1 MLSFNTEMA
10 PIVDNSSDGSINI
23 PRVGRLLPC
32 DRPTSKYRGVRESAV
47 WSAGALY
54 AHPDKPGVVRAW
66 RCYQCKET
74 ILVVDGKSSNPTKHL
89 RLAHKVDLQDR
100 LSSSQVEESSSQ
112 ASISEGISVQQQL
125 FSQPSIPKQPAI
137 TSLMLRPKIKEFR
150 RNLLA
155 WCIQRHIPFYTVD
168 SPEFKRMM
176 LTANP
181 TLEGYLPGD
190 DALRAWADEEF
201 VVAKDKVK
209 QLLKQALS
217 KIHISFDIWT
227 SQYQSYA
234 FLGVVA
240 HFVWRRDGKLRTES
254 VMLGLKR
261 LRESHTGEYVAKI
274 LGDLILEYEVDPSKL
289 GVFMADNG
297 SENDPAVDAVLTRFL
312 PNLKDHSGRRG
323 RCLAHIINLAA
334 KDFLYGQNSEVF
346 EGEVR
351 ALEIDDFEVERLR
364 AAQAIWRTQGA
375 IGRLHNI
382 VSYIRRSSTKKEEFR
397 KINIDDL
404 TVDGKWLFY
413 YCAHCIK
420 LKKFTIEGAQLMPY
434 DSGIKA

>member
-1 MLSFNTEMA
+1 MA
-10 PIVDNSSDGSINI
+10 TTAGNMSDGSINV

-32 DRPTSKYRGVRESAV
+32 DKPISKHRGGRESAV

-74 ILVVDGKSSNPTKHL
+74 ILILDGRSSNPLKHL
-89 RLAHKVDLQDR
+89 RQAHKMDLQDGQ
-100 LSSSQVEESSSQ
+100 LSLPVGEESSQISAGESGSVYQQ
-112 ASISEGISVQQQL
+112 ASSQSSVA
-125 FSQPSIPKQPAI
+125 KQATI
-137 TSLMLRPKIKEFR
+137 TSLILRPKIKEFR
-150 RNLLA
+150 RDLLA

-168 SPEFKRMM
+168 SPEFKKLM
-176 LTANP
+176 LTVNP

-201 VVAKDKVK
+201 VVGKSKIK
-209 QLLKQALS
+209 ELLKQALS
-217 KIHISFDIWT
+217 KTHISFDIWT

-240 HFVWRRDGKLRTES
+240 HFVWRRDGRLRTES

-297 SENDPAVDAVLTRFL
+297 SENDPAVYAVLSRFL
-312 PNLKDHSGRRG
+312 PDLKDYSGRRG

-346 EGEVR
+346 EGEVQ
-351 ALEIDDFEVERLR
+351 ALEVEDFDIERLR

-382 VSYIRRSSTKKEEFR
+382 VSYIRRSSTRKEEFR

-404 TVDGKWLFY
+404 SVDGKLLFY
-413 YCAHCIK
+413 SN
-420 LKKFTIEGAQLMPY
+420 EGRYYKMPHTLGMRDEPSLY
-434 DSGIKA
+434 RKVVKVM